1 MDQLFGWL
9 RVKMNSL
16 SKKNRFLLI
25 SEIGLGICALLFVLV
40 LIRIF
45 LY

>member
-1 MDQLFGWL
+1 MDQLFSWVRG
-9 RVKMNSL
+9 KMNGL
-16 SKKNRFLLI
+16 SKKNMFLLI
-25 SEIGLGICALLFVLV
+25 SEIGLGICALLFLLV

>member
-1 MDQLFGWL
+1 MDQLFSWV
-9 RVKMNSL
+9 RVKMNEL

-25 SEIGLGICALLFVLV
+25 SEIGLGICALLFLLV

>member
-1 MDQLFGWL
+1 MGQLFG
-9 RVKMNSL
+9 RVRVRFKGL

>member
-1 MDQLFGWL
+1 MGQLFS
-9 RVKMNSL
+9 RVRGRFKGL
-16 SKKNRFLLI
+16 SKTNRFLLI